1 VFQKAVESP
10 SFPANF
16 VEYGGLEWLDMLMQ
30 HDGRTVRQCLELVN
44 QLLGTTT
51 GHRTIRGC
59 ILLSLRAILIAHPGQ
74 IPELSQRLADQL
86 SDLAIARRNPSRLA
100 SPLERKQYEDDNVTT
115 EALNMSARRKGTP
128 LPPFK
133 SPHSIL
139 NQYIGLKLPDL
150 VTMKEWRLFRV
161 DVRKVIWAVN
171 QEHSLEGAAQVIRDD
186 VEDSALRTPRRFC
199 IDLASSAAA
208 DQISRNLDSEIDWN
222 PPRQPGDLPIVFE
235 VVGPIMQLIKRY
247 ESAELSTEL
256 SSLRRK
262 LIACVSR
269 SLSVDIELEETTWV
283 VKVMA
288 GFGEA
293 ISEVLRDWSHV
304 MPSPVEEEL
313 EDALS
318 FVIEFCVP
326 IIKSCLQ
333 DGSTIEEEQK
343 KDLAQKC
350 TWAPIWLLLSPI
362 IAPDAKPTSAAES
375 GRCWEMAWTC
385 WENTLELH
393 MSTVAASDDMLG
405 LNAGPQSRSW
415 DEERHILGD
424 EFSREAEH
432 DVFDQQ
438 SEANINADGIEPT
451 VL

>member
-1 VFQKAVESP
+1 
-10 SFPANF
+10 
-16 VEYGGLEWLDMLMQ
+16 MQ

-59 ILLSLRAILIAHPGQ
+59 ILLSLRATLISHPGQ
-74 IPELSQRLADQL
+74 IPELSKRLADLL
-86 SDLAIARRNPSRLA
+86 SELAMARRNPPRVA
-100 SPLERKQYEDDNVTT
+100 SALERKQYEDDNVTT
-115 EALNMSARRKGTP
+115 EALNMSARGKLTP
-128 LPPFK
+128 LTPFR

-139 NQYIGLKLPDL
+139 SQYIQLKFPDL

-171 QEHSLEGAAQVIRDD
+171 QEHSLEGAAQVIKND
-186 VEDSALRTPRRFC
+186 VEDPALRTPRRFC
-199 IDLASSAAA
+199 LDLTSSAAA

-247 ESAELSTEL
+247 ELVEPSTEL
-256 SSLRRK
+256 ADLRQK

-269 SLSVDIELEETTWV
+269 SLLVDVELEGTTWMV
-283 VKVMA
+283 NVMA
-288 GFGEA
+288 SFGGA

-313 EDALS
+313 EDALG

-326 IIKSCLQ
+326 IIKRCLQ
-333 DGSTIEEEQK
+333 DGRTIEEGQK
-343 KDLAQKC
+343 NDLAQKC

-362 IAPDAKPTSAAES
+362 IAPEAKPTSTAES
-375 GRCWEMAWTC
+375 GRCWKMAWTC
-385 WENTLELH
+385 WENVLELH
-393 MSTVAASDDMLG
+393 MSTVAASDGMLG
-405 LNAGPQSRSW
+405 LNAGPESQLW
-415 DEERHILGD
+415 DEEHYVRGE

-432 DVFDQQ
+432 NVFDQDF
-438 SEANINADGIEPT
+438 EGNIKADG
-451 VL
+451 VAL